1 MTLMDANWRGDRGE
15 LGKERKREFQKKVS
29 GKTSRHSLLVSDKK
43 KEFMHSISE
52 DGKLAA
58 VPNSGECLEFTAGC
72 MVGTMSS
79 KDLSPNFAILTSCCI
94 SLFYIATINTVMT
107 QNNLG
112 EEGIIIADSCT
123 PS

>member
-1 MTLMDANWRGDRGE
+1 M
-15 LGKERKREFQKKVS
+15 S

-43 KEFMHSISE
+43 KEFMRSISE

-58 VPNSGECLEFTAGC
+58 VPNYGECLEFTPGC
-72 MVGTMSS
+72 IVGTMSS

-94 SLFYIATINTVMT
+94 SLFSIATINTVMT
-107 QNNLG
+107 QSNLG
-112 EEGIIIADSCT
+112 REGLIIADSCS